1 MQSSHSISPRPLLS
15 LLYSGTRWQLS
26 QNLVTVIYMDS
37 HYSYTDF
44 KTAIS
49 QALFIAIL
57 YVYYILGLFHTD
69 KYLRHVL
76 AVSDLFILMRV
87 YICIK
92 INQPLR
98 KPEMNHILCGRPTSP
113 CCSKLCYWNMQNNLN
128 YPHKWNYKVSYLWK
142 TTLHIE
148 TIPTF

>member
-1 MQSSHSISPRPLLS
+1 
-15 LLYSGTRWQLS
+15 
-26 QNLVTVIYMDS
+26 MDS

-49 QALFIAIL
+49 QAFFIAIL

-76 AVSDLFILMRV
+76 AVIDLFILMRV

-92 INQPLR
+92 INQ
-98 KPEMNHILCGRPTSP
+98 
-113 CCSKLCYWNMQNNLN
+113 
-128 YPHKWNYKVSYLWK
+128 
-142 TTLHIE
+142 TTA
-148 TIPTF
+148 